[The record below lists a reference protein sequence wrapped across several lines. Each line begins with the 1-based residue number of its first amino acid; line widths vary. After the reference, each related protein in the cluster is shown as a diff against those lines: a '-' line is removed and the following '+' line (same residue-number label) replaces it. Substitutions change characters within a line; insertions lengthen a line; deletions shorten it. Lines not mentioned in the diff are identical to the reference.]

1 MKTAIMN
8 KKEKPVLIRLIV
20 IFASLACFLSV
31 PLAGAQNNAPAKNRT
46 AITAIIHH
54 DYVPTCFQDP
64 KTNKAAGFAVDVMD
78 EIAGRAGFAVSYRFE
93 YDWTAIV
100 DAVRTGKADIA
111 PGMGITAERQKVL
124 ALTLPIDTVPISMF
138 VRSKSNSNISELKNG
153 ISVGVI
159 KGSAAYEILKKKH
172 DNISFRTFKS
182 FAEGLFDL
190 LAGHIDVFCC
200 PTPTLM
206 QLARDSGVED
216 KIKIVGEPVME
227 LKIGIALRKDDVE
240 LIAKLNAVI
249 KDFVG
254 SPEYQRIYKKWY
266 GTPTPYWT
274 SRKIVTVGA
283 IVFFVLICS
292 MFVFRYITILGFNR
306 ELKKAHEELEQK
318 VDERTYELGMAN
330 EELEHEIGERIKTEA
345 TLSETNTMLR
355 TLIQAMPDQVFFK
368 DSEGRFLLANKAAEQ
383 ATGCGPEKL
392 IGKTNNEILP
402 PDTAE
407 MCNRSD
413 AEALKRGHFTHAE
426 EHMLDKDGSL
436 IFLDTIKAPIYGA
449 RGELLGLLCVARD
462 ITERKQM
469 EETLRESEK
478 HYRTLFDNSPLCI
491 HEIDM
496 DGRLSSM
503 NKAGLLMMYMNEESE
518 VRGRL
523 YLDMVSPADRERI
536 GELLA
541 GAYAGGACNFEFRSS
556 GRSGRILKSC
566 FVPIRNI
573 KGDIE
578 KIMGITEDITERKR
592 LEDELKESE
601 ASIRQ
606 LIENAPIAMVV
617 EVGVE
622 ADEKL
627 IMANKKFTELFGY
640 TLEDVSDV
648 INWWPLAYPE
658 EKYREEVRM
667 EWIEKVETAVRTRQ
681 EMEPMETTVTCKDGS
696 TRYIKFYLSPIGNR
710 NLITFENLTERKKAE
725 EQTARSL
732 REKETL
738 LREIH
743 HRVKNNMAVV
753 SSLLSLQVRQIEDA
767 TVRTLFEES
776 QQRVQS
782 MALVHEKL
790 YQTKDLSVVNFE
802 DYIKSIVSEIIS
814 LYRID
819 TSAITTEIN
828 IKDIELDIET
838 AVPCGLIINELL
850 TNAFKYAF
858 PDSRNGVLSVH
869 FTKTD
874 DDTCTLVIK
883 DNGVGLPKGFD
894 YKEAKTLG
902 LQLVNVLTGQ
912 LRGTLQIKSD
922 KGTESV
928 VTFPNSRGLCQ
939 TNEK

>member
-1 MKTAIMN
+1 
-8 KKEKPVLIRLIV
+8 
-20 IFASLACFLSV
+20 
-31 PLAGAQNNAPAKNRT
+31 
-46 AITAIIHH
+46 
-54 DYVPTCFQDP
+54 
-64 KTNKAAGFAVDVMD
+64 
-78 EIAGRAGFAVSYRFE
+78 
-93 YDWTAIV
+93 
-100 DAVRTGKADIA
+100 
-111 PGMGITAERQKVL
+111 
-124 ALTLPIDTVPISMF
+124 
-138 VRSKSNSNISELKNG
+138 
-153 ISVGVI
+153 
-159 KGSAAYEILKKKH
+159 
-172 DNISFRTFKS
+172 
-182 FAEGLFDL
+182 
-190 LAGHIDVFCC
+190 
-200 PTPTLM
+200 
-206 QLARDSGVED
+206 
-216 KIKIVGEPVME
+216 
-227 LKIGIALRKDDVE
+227 
-240 LIAKLNAVI
+240 
-249 KDFVG
+249 
-254 SPEYQRIYKKWY
+254 
-266 GTPTPYWT
+266 
-274 SRKIVTVGA
+274 
-283 IVFFVLICS
+283 
-292 MFVFRYITILGFNR
+292 
-306 ELKKAHEELEQK
+306 
-318 VDERTYELGMAN
+318 
-330 EELEHEIGERIKTEA
+330 
-345 TLSETNTMLR
+345 
-355 TLIQAMPDQVFFK
+355 
-368 DSEGRFLLANKAAEQ
+368 
-383 ATGCGPEKL
+383 
-392 IGKTNNEILP
+392 
-402 PDTAE
+402 
-407 MCNRSD
+407 
-413 AEALKRGHFTHAE
+413 
-426 EHMLDKDGSL
+426 
-436 IFLDTIKAPIYGA
+436 
-449 RGELLGLLCVARD
+449 
-462 ITERKQM
+462 
-469 EETLRESEK
+469 
-478 HYRTLFDNSPLCI
+478 
-491 HEIDM
+491 
-496 DGRLSSM
+496 
-503 NKAGLLMMYMNEESE
+503 
-518 VRGRL
+518 
-523 YLDMVSPADRERI
+523 
-536 GELLA
+536 
-541 GAYAGGACNFEFRSS
+541 
-556 GRSGRILKSC
+556 
-566 FVPIRNI
+566 
-573 KGDIE
+573 
-578 KIMGITEDITERKR
+578 
-592 LEDELKESE
+592 
-601 ASIRQ
+601 
-606 LIENAPIAMVV
+606 
-617 EVGVE
+617 
-622 ADEKL
+622 
-627 IMANKKFTELFGY
+627 MANKKFTELFGY